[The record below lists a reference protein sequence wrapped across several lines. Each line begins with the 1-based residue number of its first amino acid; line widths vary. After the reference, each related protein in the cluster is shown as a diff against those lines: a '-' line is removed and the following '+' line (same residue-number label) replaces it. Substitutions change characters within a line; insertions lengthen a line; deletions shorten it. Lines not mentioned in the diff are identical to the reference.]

1 MAETNEERAAARAA
15 LSEQQRAAAF
25 SSSMTPADRSA
36 ALREGRTPVPP
47 KFILW
52 MVGVFVVLGGGGAI
66 LEHYFGNVGQPSATT
81 TTVFTLPATPTT
93 LAGPQL
99 SSSLSALMGLKEIAN
114 AQASPFT
121 LRDQANR
128 EWGLLRAKG
137 KVVVLTFYNVNC
149 NDVCPVVGAEIRQA
163 QARLGANARKVEFV
177 IVNSDPNHFAVSA
190 APAALSIPGL
200 ANTPSVYFLTG
211 PLLQLNAVWINYGVS
226 VKVGALASQV
236 AHNNI
241 MYFIDPRGRL
251 RAQAVPFGNENHAG
265 VFSLGPTTISRFA
278 QGIAQTADSLVR

>member
-190 APAALSIPGL
+190 APAAL
-200 ANTPSVYFLTG
+200 
-211 PLLQLNAVWINYGVS
+211 QLKAVWIKYGVS

>member
-1 MAETNEERAAARAA
+1 MAESNEEGATSRAA
-15 LSEQQRAAAF
+15 LSEQDRAAAF
-25 SSSMTPADRSA
+25 ASSMSPADRSA
-36 ALREGRTPVPP
+36 ALRAGRTPVPP

-52 MVGVFVVLGGGGAI
+52 MVGVFIILGGGGAI

-81 TTVFTLPATPTT
+81 TTVFNLQPTPTT
-93 LAGPQL
+93 LPGPQL
-99 SSSLSALMGLKEIAN
+99 SSSLSAFIGLKEIAT

-128 EWGLLRAKG
+128 QWRLVGAKG

-149 NDVCPVVGAEIRQA
+149 NDVCPVVGTEIKEAQA
-163 QARLGANARKVEFV
+163 QLGANANKVEFV
-177 IVNSDPNHFAVSA
+177 IVNADPNHFVFNA
-190 APAALSIPGL
+190 APAALSVPQL
-200 ANTPSVYFLTG
+200 ANTPLVYFLTG

-241 MYFIDPRGRL
+241 MYFIDPTGRL
-251 RAQAVPFGNENHAG
+251 RAQAVPFGNENSKG
-265 VFSLGPTTISRFA
+265 VFSLGAADISRFA
-278 QGIAQTADSLVR
+278 KGIAQTASSLVK